1 MLKGLKPATIGIHGR
16 RDKAY
21 NAATFP
27 IYLTSTFGFEHSE
40 DIPAIIDGEIPDAYI
55 YSRLGNPTVRN
66 VEERL
71 AMLEHAEYA
80 LLFNSGMAAVT
91 AAVMANLEEGDLVA
105 ASRPIYGG
113 SYHLFKEVLPRFGV
127 KTIFLE
133 AEQLYQLKN
142 HAPEAKIVFFET
154 PANPTCLVL
163 DIQAIVAAAQEVGA
177 MTIVDNT
184 LASPINQNPLDWG
197 VDIVL
202 HSATKYL
209 AGHSDVIAGAVMS
222 STENIAAIKELR
234 MVFGGSM
241 SPLTAFLLDRSLK
254 TLKVRVDAHNRNAQA
269 IAEFFASD
277 KRVKNVYFPGLKGNV
292 DYAIAKRQMR
302 GFGGTMAIDLA
313 DAEAAMTFTD
323 SLHLAFN
330 AVSLGGVESLVT
342 IPALS
347 THLHVD
353 EEEKR
358 IARVT
363 PSTVRISIGIE
374 DISDLLADFEQA
386 LAKIKIK
393 V

>member
-16 RDKAY
+16 KDKAY

-27 IYLTSTFGFEHSE
+27 VYQTSTFGFEHSE
-40 DIPAIIDGEIPDAYI
+40 DIPATIDGAMPDAYI

-71 AMLEHAEYA
+71 ALLEHAEDA

-91 AAVMANLEEGDLVA
+91 TAVMSNLEAGDMIA

-113 SYHLFKEVLPRFGV
+113 SYHLFNHVLPRYGV
-127 KTIFLE
+127 KTVFLK
-133 AEQLYQLKN
+133 AEELYQLKN
-142 HAPEAKIVFFET
+142 HAPEAKLVFFET

-163 DIQAIVAAAQEVGA
+163 DMQAIVQAAHEIGA

-184 LASPINQNPLDWG
+184 FASPINQNPLDWG

-209 AGHSDVIAGAVMS
+209 GGHSDMIAGAVMS
-222 STENIAAIKELR
+222 SKEQIVAISELR
-234 MVFGGSM
+234 MVFGGSL

-254 TLKVRVDAHNRNAQA
+254 TLQVRVDAHNRNAQLLA
-269 IAEFFASD
+269 DFFASD
-277 KRVKNVYFPGLKGNV
+277 KRIKQLYFPGLKGTV
-292 DYAIAKRQMR
+292 DYEIAKRQMH
-302 GFGGTMAIDLA
+302 GFGGMMAIDLA
-313 DAEAAMTFTD
+313 DAESAMVFTD
-323 SLHLAFN
+323 SLQLAFN

-363 PSTVRISIGIE
+363 PATVRISVGIE
-374 DISDLLADFEQA
+374 DISDLIDDFEQA
-386 LAKIKIK
+386 LAKIKVK